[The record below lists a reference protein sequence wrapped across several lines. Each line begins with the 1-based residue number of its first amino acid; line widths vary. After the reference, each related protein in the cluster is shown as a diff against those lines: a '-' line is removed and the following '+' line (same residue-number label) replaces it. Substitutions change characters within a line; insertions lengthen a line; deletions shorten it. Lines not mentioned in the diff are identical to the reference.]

1 MATVYGALGQ
11 SAPAATTLTAIYT
24 VPASKHATIRVVA
37 CNRSTA
43 TTIRVAVSPDG
54 ASIVNQHYVVYDLSL
69 SDNATIGTATVTCGA
84 DDVVRVYSDSGNV
97 SFMVTGIEVDD

>member
-11 SAPAATTLTAIYT
+11 SAPAATTLTTIYT

-69 SDNATIGTATVTCGA
+69 NEAMAVQASTMWLA
-84 DDVVRVYSDSGNV
+84 
-97 SFMVTGIEVDD
+97 